1 MPQKRSGAT
10 AGLEE
15 SGGSA
20 GGAECSVTA
29 RRARCQANSQH
40 PDRPRARDRT
50 MTPRAALQAEPR
62 ASPPRRAG
70 PPRTALS
77 VVRVPSAAAPRR
89 RRSPRAIPARRS
101 ALRELVEAAMEP
113 GSCFA
118 STCAQRPGSHRSVS
132 RTCRPAPSAPLPPPA
147 GSPAPPRQI
156 NSPSPERPPP
166 AWQRAGCLQFLC
178 HPRGFHGLVEKSIL
192 ILACFLNEYLL
203 RT

>member
-156 NSPSPERPPP
+156 NSPESGTAAAGVAKGWLSPVSLSSSRISRPS
-166 AWQRAGCLQFLC
+166 REKYS
-178 HPRGFHGLVEKSIL
+178 HTGLFFK
-192 ILACFLNEYLL
+192 
-203 RT
+203 